1 METEEHPYFTTGKL
15 PRRPNPETGEP
26 RPPRAPRV
34 SKKEVPTPRNQKIRK
49 HPDGPPAEYGPRL
62 EWRQQSAVGV
72 LTSGA
77 LAFAFLLVVCLL
89 FAGSDAVTLWF
100 MWLIYIVTGALVAL
114 AAHKDWIAAGAGWLQ
129 NRNTWV
135 NTYELVEVK
144 IGAASASQTLKLK
157 DLAGQY
163 TEVKLRDA
171 QENPDLWDLVYNGML
186 HSAVNG
192 KVNVS
197 PGHRKILGLPEPG

>member
-15 PRRPNPETGEP
+15 PRKPDPETGQP

-34 SKKEVPTPRNQKIRK
+34 SKKNVLTPREQTVRK
-49 HPDGPPAEYGPRL
+49 HPTGPSDEHGPRL
-62 EWRQQSAVGV
+62 EWCQQTTFGAVLNGAFAAAFMVVVGV
-72 LTSGA
+72 
-77 LAFAFLLVVCLL
+77 V
-89 FAGSDAVTLWF
+89 FAGSDAVTFWF
-100 MWLIYIVTGALVAL
+100 TWPIYIVTGALVAFTMRQEWL
-114 AAHKDWIAAGAGWLQ
+114 AAGATWFQHKQ
-129 NRNTWV
+129 NWV

-163 TEVKLRDA
+163 TEVKLRDV
-171 QENPDLWDLVYNGML
+171 QENPDLWDLVYNGIL

-192 KVNVS
+192 KVNVA